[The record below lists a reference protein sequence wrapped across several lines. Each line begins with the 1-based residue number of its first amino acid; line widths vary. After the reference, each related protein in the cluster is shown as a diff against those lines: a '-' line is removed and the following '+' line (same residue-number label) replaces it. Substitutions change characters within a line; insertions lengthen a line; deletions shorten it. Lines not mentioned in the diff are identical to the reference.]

1 VSVGRSTPSI
11 PPTIF
16 LSHTVDGAYN
26 VETYRAHIYP
36 VDFVYPVD
44 LLLIDRHLATMM
56 LGKDRPRLHTTPRQA
71 PSTSRSKWLQDVTG
85 LREGEEREPPALS
98 PQEKLEELKHQVF
111 KNRYNDEVMVRC
123 RSKNHRTDPT
133 IDTRTTTKKQCDPA
147 SRKLDTSTKKGHAP
161 NVHSPLSKQ
170 KIEKNKQGSK
180 NLGAGN
186 PKPLVA
192 AAPTPFQPNVSEQPS
207 PQQSKWLLEAKK
219 CIDEAKAKEAATPPS
234 SDPLTV
240 PPRTQLDITLV
251 ASELPKTGM
260 TRRKKKGVSWLR
272 KALTTLEVTTRT
284 AARNVPDV
292 APTKYTKLTSPLQQE
307 LWLSEIQIAMT
318 EAKVAEELYSRALE
332 GLQAKSPSSVAFVE
346 ERETE
351 LPRPNLPDYYAGDH
365 SEQEGVSVDDDDDES
380 VSSIQVLLNWC
391 WGEVPVAPRQL
402 NIRETM
408 VAVTE

>member
-1 VSVGRSTPSI
+1 
-11 PPTIF
+11 
-16 LSHTVDGAYN
+16 
-26 VETYRAHIYP
+26 
-36 VDFVYPVD
+36 
-44 LLLIDRHLATMM
+44 M

-71 PSTSRSKWLQDVTG
+71 PTTSRSKWLQDVTG
-85 LREGEEREPPALS
+85 LREGEQREPPPIS
-98 PQEKLEELKHQVF
+98 PEEKLEELKHQVF
-111 KNRYNDEVMVRC
+111 KNRYNDEVMVRS
-123 RSKNHRTDPT
+123 RSKNHRTEPT

-147 SRKLDTSTKKGHAP
+147 SRKQDTSTKKVPGP
-161 NVHSPLSKQ
+161 TPHSPSSNQ

-180 NLGAGN
+180 NSVAGN

-192 AAPTPFQPNVSEQPS
+192 PFQPKVSEQPP

-272 KALTTLEVTTRT
+272 KALTTLEITTRT
-284 AARNVPDV
+284 AARKVPDV
-292 APTKYTKLTSPLQQE
+292 APTKFTKLTSPLQQE
-307 LWLSEIQIAMT
+307 LWLSEIKIAMT
-318 EAKVAEELYSRALE
+318 EAKVAEELYSKALE

-346 ERETE
+346 EREGAVVETE
-351 LPRPNLPDYYAGDH
+351 LPRPKLPDYYASDH
-365 SEQEGVSVDDDDDES
+365 SEQEGVSVEDDDDDES

-408 VAVTE
+408 VAATE